1 MMCCYALNLE
11 YGYYKSVRIHT
22 LIKNKKI
29 KIKKGEKI
37 NCRPPL
43 DLVLNP
49 MVKGRNATDYARIAK
64 ARVGCMIKHKVQRPE
79 YVLPGE
85 TYNISML

>member
-22 LIKNKKI
+22 LIKNKNIKI
-29 KIKKGEKI
+29 RIKKGEKI

-49 MVKGRNATDYARIAK
+49 MIKGRNATDYVRIAK
-64 ARVGCMIKHKVQRPE
+64 PRSGA
-79 YVLPGE
+79 
-85 TYNISML
+85 